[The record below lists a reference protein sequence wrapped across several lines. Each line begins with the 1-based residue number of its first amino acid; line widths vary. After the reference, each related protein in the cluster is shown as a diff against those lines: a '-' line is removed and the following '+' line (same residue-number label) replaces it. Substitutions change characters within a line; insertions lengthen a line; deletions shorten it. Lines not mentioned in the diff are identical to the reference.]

1 LTHEDSIVTDSIVAL
16 DHPLP
21 RIAARAETA
30 ARARIVV
37 EVTSRFA
44 DVASFWGRLTR
55 GVELD
60 SPGQSLA
67 FVELWADSLRIAQ
80 RDRLFVTATVDGN
93 PVLLLPLY
101 LRRVGP
107 LKMYTWFPGRHV
119 GCNAPVA
126 DHARLNAMSADERR
140 QLWGR
145 VALRVSGADLI
156 YLPAL
161 PHYDGTPFAD
171 LGQSID
177 GDILYRAEF
186 TGWENADKTQRTKSR
201 RKHDRQQGERLEAMG
216 AVEFRELTNNDD
228 TVPVIA
234 TMFRQR
240 AARFAKMGV
249 ADPFAPADVRAFYN
263 NAAMP
268 GSPVD
273 VRLHVL
279 RLNGEIVA
287 VRYNVVQGS
296 RMFCLISSMSCDE
309 AVQSGSPGKQNL
321 LRVMQTVFDN
331 GYKSFDMGAGF
342 TDEKRHWCN
351 VQIPVRHHYLPLT
364 ATGRAVTFAHRMLKT
379 VRHRVK
385 SNPALLALAKRVRT
399 AMHKPRAQGE
409 E

>member
-1 LTHEDSIVTDSIVAL
+1 MTDSAVL

-21 RIAARAETA
+21 RIAARAEAA
-30 ARARIVV
+30 ARARIAV

-44 DVASFWGRLTR
+44 DVAGFWGRLTR
-55 GVELD
+55 ATELD

-67 FVELWADSLRIAQ
+67 FVELWAETLGIPAQ
-80 RDRLFVTATVDGN
+80 DRLFVTATVDGN
-93 PVLLLPLY
+93 PVLLLPLH

-126 DHARLNAMSADERR
+126 DHERLNAMTPDERR
-140 QLWGR
+140 ELWR
-145 VALRVSGADLI
+145 RISLRVGGADLI

-161 PHYDGTPFAD
+161 PHAEGNPFAE

-177 GDILYRAEF
+177 GDTLYRAEF
-186 TGWENADKTQRTKSR
+186 TGWENADKTQRSKSR
-201 RKHDRQQGERLEAMG
+201 RKHDRQQGERLDAMG
-216 AVEFRELTNNDD
+216 KVEFAELTNNDD

-240 AARFAKMGV
+240 AARFKTMGV

-268 GSPVD
+268 NSPVD
-273 VRLHVL
+273 VRLHVM

-287 VRYNVVQGS
+287 VRYNVVSGS
-296 RMFCLISSMSCDE
+296 RMFCLISSMSCDAE
-309 AVQSGSPGKQNL
+309 IQNGSPGKQCL
-321 LRVMQTVFDN
+321 LRVMQSIFEN
-331 GYKSFDMGAGF
+331 GYTSFDMGAGF

-351 VQIPVRHHYLPLT
+351 VQIPVRHHYLPLST
-364 ATGRAVTFAHRMLKT
+364 NGRAVAFAHRMLKT
-379 VRHRVK
+379 ARHRIK
-385 SNPALLALAKRVRT
+385 SNPALLAMAKRVRT
-399 AMHKPRAQGE
+399 AMHKTKAPAGSE
-409 E
+409 D